1 MTPTLDGFCK
11 HIETE
16 RVLNRP
22 DTAWAFNRFFGLS
35 YALTMDELR
44 ELLRQAGVGS
54 TSDIPLPESVGG
66 FHLGGYGVL
75 PIIIYRETDRIDVQK
90 HTLLHETYEI
100 IQEMLGYPQVDPAK
114 DGTLCCEAD
123 SFAELV
129 LLSMYLLD
137 YLAES
142 SAKYERVS
150 LGSRLARLLFGGR
163 KAGVLG

>member
-1 MTPTLDGFCK
+1 M
-11 HIETE
+11 
-16 RVLNRP
+16 LNRP

-35 YALTMDELR
+35 YALTVDELR

-54 TSDIPLPESVGG
+54 TSDIPLPKGLRG
-66 FHLGGYGVL
+66 FHCSLDGAS

-90 HTLLHETYEI
+90 HTLLHETYEL

-114 DGTLCCEAD
+114 DGTLCCEAN

-137 YLAES
+137 YLAGS
-142 SAKYERVS
+142 GAKYERVS
-150 LGSRLARLLFGGR
+150 LGSRLVRLLFGGR

>member
-44 ELLRQAGVGS
+44 DLLRQAGVGS
-54 TSDIPLPESVGG
+54 TSDIPLPVGLRG
-66 FHLGGYGVL
+66 FHCSLNGAS

-100 IQEMLGYPQVDPAK
+100 IQEMLGHPQVDPAK
-114 DGTLCCEAD
+114 DGTLCGEANK
-123 SFAELV
+123 FAELV
-129 LLSMYLLD
+129 LLSMHLLD

-142 SAKYERVS
+142 SAEYERVS